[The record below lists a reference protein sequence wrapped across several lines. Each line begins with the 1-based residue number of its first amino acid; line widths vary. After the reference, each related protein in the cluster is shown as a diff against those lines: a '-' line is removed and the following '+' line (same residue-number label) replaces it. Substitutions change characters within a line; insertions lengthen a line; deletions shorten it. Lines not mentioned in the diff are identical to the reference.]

1 METYCCLTV
10 LVSSAEQ
17 SDELVAYLDEM
28 GFEGFE
34 QLPDQLKAYR
44 PEDGAWPE
52 KIVVDYLQERSF
64 SYSLDLLEKTNW
76 NQLWESY
83 FDPVVV
89 DDFVGIRAH
98 FHPTLTGVQH
108 ELVITPMMSFG
119 TGHHATTRLMVQQ
132 LRGLIRPG
140 DRVLDFGTG
149 TGVLAILA
157 QKLGAGEVVGID
169 IEDWSIENA
178 RENAGVN
185 LVSDITFLIG
195 DRIEVE
201 GPFDKILANI
211 NRNILIEHMPS
222 LRSSLAP
229 AGVLLLSGVLT
240 ADLAVMDAALKSAGL
255 IRTDLTQEKEWICIQ
270 AVHSQPNR

>member
-1 METYCCLTV
+1 METYRCLTIQ
-10 LVSSAEQ
+10 VSSAEQ

-44 PEDGAWPE
+44 PGGEWPE
-52 KIVVDYLQERSF
+52 KIVCDYLQERSF
-64 SYSLDLLEKTNW
+64 PFSLDTLEKTNW
-76 NQLWESY
+76 NHVWESY
-83 FDPVVV
+83 FDPVLV

-98 FHPTLTGVQH
+98 FHPSLTGVQH
-108 ELVITPMMSFG
+108 ELMITPKMSFG

-132 LRGLIRPG
+132 LRGLIQPG

-157 QKLGAGEVVGID
+157 QKMGAGEVVGID

-178 RENAGVN
+178 RENAEVN
-185 LVSDITFLIG
+185 LVPAITFLVD
-195 DRIEVE
+195 DRIRVE
-201 GPFDKILANI
+201 GPFDRILANI

-222 LRSSLAP
+222 LHSRLAP
-229 AGVLLLSGVLT
+229 DGVLLLSGILE
-240 ADLAVMDAALKSAGL
+240 ADLAFMDQALESSGL
-255 IRTDLTQEKEWICIQ
+255 MRTGLTQEKEWICIQ
-270 AVHSQPNR
+270 AVHSQPNK